1 MQELR
6 AVWAVVR
13 EASFGADQEGK
24 KAAWVRQL
32 RERLRDFSDKQLR
45 GELTQV
51 RVQIIRHDM
60 RALIL

>member
-1 MQELR
+1 MLS
-6 AVWAVVR
+6 AVAPHD
-13 EASFGADQEGK
+13 APGADQEGK

-32 RERLRDFSDKQLR
+32 RERLMDFSDKQLR